1 MRMQPMR
8 LVLMLVLSVLVGR
21 AALGQMVTA
30 TLNGVVS
37 DSAGAAI
44 PKAQIQIQNVNTGMK
59 MVSET
64 DNAGL
69 YSIAQLPSGSYALTV
84 TRTGFRKSVQT
95 GIVLTIGQ
103 IATLNVALQ
112 VGDVKETV
120 TVTADA
126 ELINVTTADL
136 SAVVNQAAV
145 EELPLNGRDP
155 SSLVLLTTGT
165 TNVLNTGGGW
175 MQSSNA
181 FPDETGASSG
191 GGRQGSTY
199 YLLDGAPNM
208 DPYLELAAPFPNSDA
223 TQEFRV
229 ISTNF
234 DAQYGFSPN
243 AVVTVQ
249 TRSGTNTLHGG
260 VFEFIRNN
268 DLNAANFFSHAIDT
282 LKRNQFGGYLGGAAR
297 RDKLFFFVNYQGTRA
312 TQAAATNSTYTP
324 TSAMLSGDFS
334 AVKTSLG
341 MAFNQTGMS
350 YNTINPSRFNSAAL
364 TIAKTALP
372 LGDDAATGLTNYV
385 GPAAKYPY
393 DEGTAR
399 IDYVVNARQR
409 LFLRSFV
416 QYYEQKGGNVKGNLL
431 ALADDEP
438 GEYYNEVLNHNWTV
452 SDSLVNN
459 LNLFYSQMS
468 IKDSQMALD
477 SSGNAVC
484 WSRYINVSEIPNH
497 CYLEGLTV
505 NNGFSSNWDEPVA
518 ERRSTWGLSD
528 QIIKTMKKHTL
539 SAGVDVHKQFAQE
552 NTDYPTT
559 PIITFDGAY
568 TGFGL
573 ADFLMGYVS
582 TYEQGAGE
590 IASVKGWQFGFFAQ
604 DQYRVAPNLTLT
616 VGLRWD
622 PNFPPASTGGRGAA
636 LHPGQ
641 QSLKYPNAPLGVVF
655 PGDDGV
661 DDALMPTSYRYFQ
674 PRIGLS
680 YQPSRLPHTALRAG
694 FGMFTGPLPYANYNH
709 VSDLAPFSPTFLING
724 STTTPVDLSNPWSS
738 FAGGNQ
744 FASNNWASLTHR
756 PASSSAFQTPMDL
769 PAIFSNNFRLGMT
782 QSWSISI
789 EQQLTPNTAMHVAY
803 IGSQSYH
810 QAVIVDQNPG
820 HNNVRTKYGDT
831 STIAARNLL
840 GQVLADVSSGTSPYH
855 SLQIGFDK
863 HMSHHFQ
870 VQSNFTWSKV
880 LDSASNGNISNG
892 GSYPGITN
900 PYDGQLKYNKG
911 ISDMNVP
918 FISVTNFIYTT
929 PALQGWNPVLKHV
942 LGSWEISSIYTLQ
955 SGRPFGISGGNGN
968 NNSGALQYHD
978 RADVVPGVAPQAHT
992 GNRSNWLK
1000 HYVNAAAYTQNATGT
1015 FGNSGR
1021 NIFKA
1026 PYVNTADSAII
1037 KNWRVQDRYGVQFR
1051 WEFFNTFN
1059 HVSFGTPNADISSG
1073 SFGQI
1078 TSVGPIA
1085 PRVMQGG
1092 LKVNF

>member
-1 MRMQPMR
+1 
-8 LVLMLVLSVLVGR
+8 ML
-21 AALGQMVTA
+21 
-30 TLNGVVS
+30 
-37 DSAGAAI
+37 
-44 PKAQIQIQNVNTGMK
+44 
-59 MVSET
+59 
-64 DNAGL
+64 
-69 YSIAQLPSGSYALTV
+69 
-84 TRTGFRKSVQT
+84 
-95 GIVLTIGQ
+95 
-103 IATLNVALQ
+103 
-112 VGDVKETV
+112 
-120 TVTADA
+120 
-126 ELINVTTADL
+126 
-136 SAVVNQAAV
+136 
-145 EELPLNGRDP
+145 
-155 SSLVLLTTGT
+155 
-165 TNVLNTGGGW
+165 
-175 MQSSNA
+175 
-181 FPDETGASSG
+181 
-191 GGRQGSTY
+191 
-199 YLLDGAPNM
+199 
-208 DPYLELAAPFPNSDA
+208 
-223 TQEFRV
+223 
-229 ISTNF
+229 
-234 DAQYGFSPN
+234 
-243 AVVTVQ
+243 
-249 TRSGTNTLHGG
+249 
-260 VFEFIRNN
+260 RNN
-268 DLNAANFFSHAIDT
+268 DLNAANFFSHAVDT
-282 LKRNQFGGYLGGAAR
+282 LKRNQFGGYLGGAVR

-324 TSAMLSGDFS
+324 TAAMLSGDFS

-341 MAFNQTGMS
+341 MAFNQAGMS
-350 YNTINPSRFNSAAL
+350 YNVINPSRFNSAAL

-372 LGDDAATGLTNYV
+372 LGGDAATGLTNYV
-385 GPAAKYPY
+385 GPAAQYPY

-399 IDYVVNARQR
+399 FDYVINARQR

-416 QYYEQKGGNVKGNLL
+416 QYYEKKGGNVKGNLL

-438 GEYYNEVLNHNWTV
+438 GEYYNEVLNHNWTI

-459 LNLFYSQMS
+459 LNLYYSQMS
-468 IKDSQMALD
+468 IKDSQVALD

-497 CYLEGLTV
+497 CYLEGLSV
-505 NNGFSSNWDEPVA
+505 SNGFYSNWDEPVS

-528 QIIKTMKKHTL
+528 QIIKTMKRHTL

-559 PIITFDGAY
+559 PIITFNGSY

-590 IASVKGWQFGFFAQ
+590 IASVKGWQIGFFGQ
-604 DQYRVAPNLTLT
+604 DQYRVAPNFTVT

-641 QSLKYPNAPLGVVF
+641 QSVKYPNAPLGVVF
-655 PGDDGV
+655 PGDTGV
-661 DDALMPTSYRYFQ
+661 DDALMPTSYGYFQ

-680 YQPSRLPHTALRAG
+680 YQPSRFPHTVVRAG

-709 VSDLAPFSPTFLING
+709 VSDLAPFSPTFLVNG
-724 STTTPVDLSNPWSS
+724 SKTTPVDLSNPWSS
-738 FAGGNQ
+738 FTGGNQ

-756 PASSSAFQTPMDL
+756 PASSSTFQTPMDL
-769 PAIFSNNFRLGMT
+769 PAIFSNDFRLGMT
-782 QSWSISI
+782 QSWSLSI
-789 EQQLTPNTAMHVAY
+789 EQQLTPNMAVHAAY
-803 IGSQSYH
+803 IGSESYH

-820 HNNVRTKYGDT
+820 HNNVRTKYGDS
-831 STIAARNLL
+831 STTATRNLL
-840 GQVLADVSSGTSPYH
+840 GQILADVSSGTSPYH

-880 LDSASNGNISNG
+880 LDAASNGNISDG

-918 FISVTNFIYTT
+918 LISVTNFIYTS
-929 PALQGWNPVLKHV
+929 PSLHGWNPVLRQIF
-942 LGSWEISSIYTLQ
+942 GSWEISSIYTLQ

-978 RADVVPGVAPQAHT
+978 RADVVPGVATRVHT
-992 GNRSNWLK
+992 GNRTNWLK
-1000 HYVNAAAYTQNATGT
+1000 HYVNASAFAQNATGT

-1026 PYVNTADSAII
+1026 PYVNSADSAII
-1037 KNWRVQDRYGVQFR
+1037 KNWRVQDRYGIQFR

-1059 HVSFGTPNADISSG
+1059 HVSFGTPNTDISSG

-1078 TSVGPIA
+1078 TVVGAIA